1 MKLEQTVSTIIA
13 KANEVIRVYYN
24 SKEESTAQQAVQDMI
39 LFLQPL
45 NILRNAMDEQGMNT
59 KEISEVIMKMELI
72 AVQ

>member
-1 MKLEQTVSTIIA
+1 MSLDQTVSTIIA

-24 SKEESTAQQAVQDMI
+24 SKEENTAQQAVQDMI

-45 NILRNAMDEQGMNT
+45 NVLRDAMDEQGMNT

-72 AVQ
+72 AIQ

>member
-1 MKLEQTVSTIIA
+1 MELKRTVSKIIA

-24 SKEESTAQQAVQDMI
+24 SKEENTAQQAVQDMI

-45 NILRNAMDEQGMNT
+45 NVLRDAMDEQGMNT

-72 AVQ
+72 AIQ